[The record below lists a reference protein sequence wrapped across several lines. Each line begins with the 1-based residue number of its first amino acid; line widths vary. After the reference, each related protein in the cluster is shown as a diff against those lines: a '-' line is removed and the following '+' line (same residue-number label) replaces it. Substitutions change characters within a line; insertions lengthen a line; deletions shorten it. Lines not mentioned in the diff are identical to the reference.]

1 MPPDSE
7 PVVSALDAQWFQPER
22 SPRRYRIAPLS
33 YRQRNAMQRDIRR
46 TGGPEIDRAVMIDV
60 LRHALRELAPE
71 NLAELLATV
80 DAAEATPEDRTL
92 QAQMSVIEHAVA
104 GVSAYDE
111 MQEKHIRHRE
121 ALVLCTLRHSLRGW
135 DGPGLPLFLLQDGMV
150 PDDLL
155 DAIPAAELDAVF
167 GQARVLHYLGP
178 DAVGNSEAPSP
189 SPASPAPTPEG

>member
-1 MPPDSE
+1 MDNAE
-7 PVVSALDAQWFQPER
+7 PVFSALDAEWFKPER

-46 TGGPEIDRAVMIDV
+46 TGGPEIDRAVMLDV
-60 LRHALRELAPE
+60 LRHALRQLAPE
-71 NLAELLATV
+71 NLDACLATI
-80 DAAEATPEDRTL
+80 DAAEATPEDRGL

-104 GVSAYDE
+104 GVSAYDD

-135 DGPGLPLFLLQDGMV
+135 DGPGLPAFALQDGLV
-150 PDDLL
+150 PDNLL

-167 GQARVLHYLGP
+167 GHSRVLHYLGP
-178 DAVGNSEAPSP
+178 AAVGNSVAPSP
-189 SPASPAPTPEG
+189 SPESQAPTPEG